1 MSPDT
6 VRNLSLTKGMDKGIF
21 FLAVSQFGIAFS
33 FNCIMS
39 FMPFYILKISPYDHQ
54 QTMIWIGIIV
64 GATSLISAVTAPL
77 WGSLTSRFSAKMLFL
92 RGIVCNGIIF
102 LCMGFT
108 SSLHVMLFLRIIQGG
123 LGGVST
129 IGLIIIA
136 SSSERER
143 IPEHISLFQN
153 AMTAGQL
160 VGPPLGAY
168 AVTLFGYHAPFVFA
182 FFVAL
187 VSSIFCYIYVKD
199 TPVLKEEK
207 KELSPS
213 LNGGMI
219 WGWVLSIV
227 AMVNLT
233 FLPSILPN
241 ILRDFHFTDDMAIN
255 YAGTIMMAY
264 TATAI
269 LGNHIFGSIAVKTGF
284 TRLIKWAC
292 LMTALLQVVMSFA
305 PGLLSFTFVRMLQTA
320 FIAAVFPLVLSSFA
334 GEASGGMLG
343 FLNSARFIGNALGPL
358 MATFVMAY
366 SNFFVLSIV
375 IAAISVL
382 SLGAFLRARTRGTVN
397 VV

>member
-1 MSPDT
+1 MK
-6 VRNLSLTKGMDKGIF
+6 RMDKGIF

-39 FMPFYILKISPYDHQ
+39 FMPFYIIKISPYDHQ

-108 SSLHVMLFLRIIQGG
+108 SSLHVMLLLRIIQGG

-136 SSSERER
+136 SSSEKER

-153 AMTAGQL
+153 AMTVGQL
-160 VGPPLGAY
+160 IGPPLGAY
-168 AVTLFGYHAPFVFA
+168 AVTLFGYHAPFIFA

-187 VSSIFCYIYVKD
+187 VSSIFCYMYVKD
-199 TPVLKEEK
+199 TPASKDEKEAP
-207 KELSPS
+207 LS

-219 WGWVLSIV
+219 WGWWLSIV

-241 ILRDFHFTDDMAIN
+241 ILRDFHLTDAVAIN

-264 TATAI
+264 TATSV
-269 LGNHIFGSIAVKTGF
+269 LGNHIFGKIAVKIGF
-284 TRLIKWAC
+284 IRLIKWAC
-292 LMTALLQVVMSFA
+292 LITALLQVVMSFA
-305 PGLLSFTFVRMLQTA
+305 PDVLSFTFVRMMQTA

-358 MATFVMAY
+358 MATSVMAY

-375 IAAISVL
+375 IAALSVL
-382 SLGAFLRARTRGTVN
+382 SLGAFLRART
-397 VV
+397 